1 MKLSV
6 LAILAILAY
15 PGAATAASEDAAR
28 DLAVRLFEAN
38 RLEQAAAKFLDVVRI
53 QPRDAVSQYYLGVA
67 LTRLARGDQAYRH
80 FCAAYMSAPNSQ
92 AGKYAKTEIDRIV
105 AARSSY
111 TTSIAAPEKVEADN
125 SSVSDDGGDSDDS
138 ASHSVHPTAM
148 QLILRQANDR
158 SIRVDKESETVGNPD
173 RTREDQALTQFR
185 NKAERNVAIMR
196 VSTSGPDFFTRNYS
210 DEQVA
215 QAQQY
220 YKEQLA
226 RFEQVHNEHLRQTQG
241 HWDRQASALKESA
254 NSLENQLKVPSK
266 LSSLRLSPVGT
277 NLYVRTYVPK
287 EDGGRLPAELLADQD
302 KLILISHQNK
312 VNQLMAGQDK
322 LLLRKMQTEQ
332 LNVTGHL
339 VHN

>member
-1 MKLSV
+1 
-6 LAILAILAY
+6 
-15 PGAATAASEDAAR
+15 
-28 DLAVRLFEAN
+28 
-38 RLEQAAAKFLDVVRI
+38 
-53 QPRDAVSQYYLGVA
+53 
-67 LTRLARGDQAYRH
+67 
-80 FCAAYMSAPNSQ
+80 
-92 AGKYAKTEIDRIV
+92 
-105 AARSSY
+105 
-111 TTSIAAPEKVEADN
+111 
-125 SSVSDDGGDSDDS
+125 
-138 ASHSVHPTAM
+138 M